1 VTVIPPYNEP
11 LLLQAVSRGDEKA
24 FEQLFHYWHQ
34 RLGAF
39 VIGWTKSE
47 AATEEIVQDVF
58 LKVWLQRA
66 KLAAIENFGNYLF
79 ILSRNHTYNAL
90 RQTAR
95 ERQRQM
101 EWLNRLESTEDIV
114 EIERFKELTPL
125 LEEAVQHLPE
135 QQRKVY
141 LLRYKESLKYEEI
154 GEQLQISPET
164 ARKHLQLATKF
175 ISTYIKA
182 HHSILVLIFCTP
194 LILP

>member
-1 VTVIPPYNEP
+1 M
-11 LLLQAVSRGDEKA
+11 QAVSKGDEKA

-58 LKVWLQRA
+58 LKVWLQRT

-95 ERQRQM
+95 ERQRQ
-101 EWLNRLESTEDIV
+101 I
-114 EIERFKELTPL
+114 EIERFKELAPL
-125 LEEAVQHLPE
+125 LDEAVQHLPD

-141 LLRYKESLKYEEI
+141 LLKYKASLKYEEI

-175 ISTYIKA
+175 ISTYVKA
-182 HHSILVLIFCTP
+182 HHSILVLIFSSP